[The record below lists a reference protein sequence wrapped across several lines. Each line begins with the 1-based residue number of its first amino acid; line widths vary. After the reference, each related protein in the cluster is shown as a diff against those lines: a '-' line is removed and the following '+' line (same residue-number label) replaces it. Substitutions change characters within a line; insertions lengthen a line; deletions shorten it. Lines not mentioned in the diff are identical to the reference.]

1 LRLCI
6 KIAQKAAKVY
16 YYGIA
21 GGMNTPMAESVTQP
35 GTDHIEE
42 PEAAT
47 RESKATDEKALL
59 ADGLI
64 TPTTGIIW
72 TPNFIVT
79 FALTFVLG
87 CSADALLAEGWMSH
101 SYLGQ
106 WIMQAHI
113 IVAGILWLGLAILAR
128 SEWVRSGGVF
138 GCIWAIFMSIDILII
153 SISGSPASPLIP
165 HVNAAICIALFGA
178 YICLSMDNIPFH
190 RWDAWFF
197 GLAPI
202 GGILMVAL
210 AFLLTPG
217 DARTLGLVE
226 GYVAMTALVLSTL
239 VWWLRPSC
247 WKTQPGP
254 TFFFG
259 IAPLTLLLLALP
271 NMGFNP
277 SNFFLALVV
286 LGPLSNLTITEAN
299 FFFSEI
305 VLLCLILGTMRV
317 LRGQFTRSQQD
328 KAA

>member
-1 LRLCI
+1 MICI
-6 KIAQKAAKVY
+6 KIAHEAPMVY
-16 YYGIA
+16 HNRIA

-35 GTDHIEE
+35 ETDHIEE
-42 PEAAT
+42 PEAPT
-47 RESKATDEKALL
+47 RESKATGEKALST
-59 ADGLI
+59 DDLI
-64 TPTTGIIW
+64 TPNTVVIW
-72 TPNFIVT
+72 TPIFMII

-87 CSADALLAEGWMSH
+87 CSAEALFAEGWMSH

-106 WIMQAHI
+106 WIMEAHI
-113 IVAGILWLGLAILAR
+113 IVAGILWLALAVLAR
-128 SEWVRSGGVF
+128 SEWVRSAGIF
-138 GCIWAIFMSIDILII
+138 GCIWAIFMSIDILIV
-153 SISGSPASPLIP
+153 SISANPASPLIP

-178 YICLSMDNIPFH
+178 YICLSVDEIPFN
-190 RWDAWFF
+190 RWDAWLF

-210 AFLLTPG
+210 AFFLAPG
-217 DARTLGLVE
+217 DARTLSLIE
-226 GYVAMTALVLSTL
+226 GYVAMTALILSTL

-247 WKTQPGP
+247 WRAQPGP

-259 IAPLTLLLLALP
+259 IAPLILLLLALS

-286 LGPLSNLTITEAN
+286 LGPLSNSTITEAN

-317 LRGQFTRSQQD
+317 LRGQFTRSYRDQG
-328 KAA
+328 

>member
-1 LRLCI
+1 M
-6 KIAQKAAKVY
+6 VY
-16 YYGIA
+16 HYGIA

-35 GTDHIEE
+35 GTDHIEG
-42 PEAAT
+42 PEAGT
-47 RESKATDEKALL
+47 QESKATGERALST
-59 ADGLI
+59 DNLI
-64 TPTTGIIW
+64 TPNTVVIW
-72 TPNFIVT
+72 TPICMVT
-79 FALTFVLG
+79 FALTFVLA
-87 CSADALLAEGWMSH
+87 CSAEALLAEGWLSQL
-101 SYLGQ
+101 YLGQ

-113 IVAGILWLGLAILAR
+113 IVAGILWLALAVFAR
-128 SEWVRSGGVF
+128 SEWVRSGSIF

-153 SISGSPASPLIP
+153 SISGSTASPLIP

-178 YICLSMDNIPFH
+178 YICLSIDEIPFH

-210 AFLLTPG
+210 AFFLTPR
-217 DARTLGLVE
+217 DARTLELVE

-259 IAPLTLLLLALP
+259 IAPLILLLLALP

-286 LGPLSNLTITEAN
+286 LSPSSTSTITEAN
-299 FFFSEI
+299 FFFSEV
-305 VLLCLILGTMRV
+305 VLLCLILGAMRV
-317 LRGQFTRSQQD
+317 LRAQFTRSQRVQG
-328 KAA
+328 

>member
-1 LRLCI
+1 M
-6 KIAQKAAKVY
+6 VY
-16 YYGIA
+16 HYGIA

-35 GTDHIEE
+35 GADHIER
-42 PEAAT
+42 PEART
-47 RESKATDEKALL
+47 QESKATGEKALSS
-59 ADGLI
+59 DDLI
-64 TPTTGIIW
+64 IPDTVVIW
-72 TPNFIVT
+72 TPIFMVT

-87 CSADALLAEGWMSH
+87 CSVEALLAEGWISRF
-101 SYLGQ
+101 YLGQ
-106 WIMQAHI
+106 WIMLSHI
-113 IVAGILWLGLAILAR
+113 IVAGILWLALAVLAR
-128 SEWVRSGGVF
+128 SQWVRSGGIF

-153 SISGSPASPLIP
+153 SISGNPASPLIP
-165 HVNAAICIALFGA
+165 HINAAICIALFGA
-178 YICLSMDNIPFH
+178 YVCLSIDEIPFH

-210 AFLLTPG
+210 AFFLTPR
-217 DARTLGLVE
+217 DARTLELVE

-259 IAPLTLLLLALP
+259 IAPLILLLLALP

-286 LGPLSNLTITEAN
+286 LRPSSTSTITEAN
-299 FFFSEI
+299 FFFSEV
-305 VLLCLILGTMRV
+305 VLLCLILGIIRV
-317 LRGQFTRSQQD
+317 LRAQFTRSQRGQG
-328 KAA
+328 